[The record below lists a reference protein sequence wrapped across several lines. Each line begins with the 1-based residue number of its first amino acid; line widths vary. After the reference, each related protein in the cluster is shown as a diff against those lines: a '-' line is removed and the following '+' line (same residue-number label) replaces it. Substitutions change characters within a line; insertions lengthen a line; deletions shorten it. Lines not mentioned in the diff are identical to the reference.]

1 MGLPPPAA
9 ALWTPPYGGTQRG
22 YAHMHTFAHICMYT
36 IYKPPY
42 IRMPPRTSRVAAK
55 CRKLAPSRSTGCVRT
70 AAMASPA
77 RRSAPGM
84 GTGWQAGRLGLQAG
98 RLGLQARDTWG
109 CRRAVRRGAVRC
121 GAECTH
127 HREEWH
133 AADAPLGRGRGEAV
147 GARHVARLAWLGVRG
162 WGLGV
167 RG

>member
-1 MGLPPPAA
+1 MQLESRVVGLPPPAA

-109 CRRAVRRGAVRC
+109 CRRAVWCGAVRC
-121 GAECTH
+121 GAV
-127 HREEWH
+127 WS
-133 AADAPLGRGRGEAV
+133 APIIEKSGTPLTRHSAVGEARQW
-147 GARHVARLAWLGVRG
+147 ALAM
-162 WGLGV
+162 
-167 RG
+167 